1 MLGRDSVTS
10 TLNSSLQTR
19 GTCYTCLDDFKP
31 FLGHFLGCFWMSIY
45 GDQFSGQLVLHDAQS
60 RAANAGGEHIRGRKR
75 KGLKS
80 EEKGSPHFDR

>member
-1 MLGRDSVTS
+1 
-10 TLNSSLQTR
+10 
-19 GTCYTCLDDFKP
+19 LDDFKP
-31 FLGHFLGCFWMSIY
+31 FLGHFLGRFWMSIY

-80 EEKGSPHFDR
+80 EEKGSPQFVRWTQIVDDALRKTFPDRWLN